1 MTPEARTVAAVGAA
15 PPGLGRKL
23 DSHVR
28 AQGEN
33 LRNRRAG
40 ATR

>member
-1 MTPEARTVAAVGAA
+1 MTPEAWTVAAVGIAL
-15 PPGLGRKL
+15 PGLGRKL